1 MDLEKMTQA
10 VVNALEDIKARD
22 ITVLDVRTMTSLFD
36 YMIIASAD
44 SVRQTKALAD
54 HAQEKLKELGAT
66 VYGIE
71 GDQTGEWILVDF
83 GMVLVHIMQPA
94 VREYYNIEELW
105 GGQRSPR
112 QFLAVG
118 R

>member
-10 VVNALEDIKARD
+10 VVDALEDIKARD
-22 ITVLDVRTMTSLFD
+22 ITVLDVRMMTSLFD
-36 YMIIASAD
+36 HLIIASAD

-54 HAQEKLKELGAT
+54 HVQEKLKGLGAT

-71 GDQTGEWILVDF
+71 GDQTGEWILVDL
-83 GMVLVHIMQPA
+83 GMVLVHVMQPA

-105 GGQRSPR
+105 GGQRPTK
-112 QFLAVG
+112 QFLAIG